1 MHTGGERDNSGG
13 PDHLLLAQNEIELG
27 DERPPF
33 RLELPLRRGVHR
45 GRRLGEHTGLPGCGT
60 RPKTAQRHQLLPF
73 VPSRCRFTRQ
83 PVRDA
88 IGCDPR
94 ILG

>member
-1 MHTGGERDNSGG
+1 MHTGGERNSSGG
-13 PDHLLLAQNEIELG
+13 PDHLLLPQNEIQLG
-27 DERPPF
+27 GERPPF

-45 GRRLGEHTGLPGCGT
+45 GWRLGEHTGLPRCGT
-60 RPKTAQRHQLLPF
+60 RPKTPQRHQLLPF
-73 VPSRCRFTRQ
+73 VPRRCRFTRQ

-88 IGCDPR
+88 IGRDPG

>member
-1 MHTGGERDNSGG
+1 MYTGGERNGG
-13 PDHLLLAQNEIELG
+13 RPDDLLLAQNEIELG
-27 DERPPF
+27 DERPPL

-45 GRRLGEHTGLPGCGT
+45 GRRPGEHTGLPGCGT
-60 RPKTAQRHQLLPF
+60 RQKTAQRHQLLPF
-73 VPSRCRFTRQ
+73 VSRRCRFTRQ

-88 IGCDPR
+88 VGCDPR